1 MKYIAEIEIPDEY
14 LEEDD
19 DGLIYEDLTLDWQ
32 ARGTKENIH
41 EMICYD
47 EDTPLMPLIEF
58 KAENIPNQ
66 FLLDYLKKV
75 HKELKDYT
83 GKDKREREAQMDMI
97 CELLNAWQFEVYKD
111 DCPYE

>member
-19 DGLIYEDLTLDWQ
+19 DGLVYKELTLNWEVC
-32 ARGTKENIH
+32 GSKEDYKEQFYNG
-41 EMICYD
+41 

-83 GKDKREREAQMDMI
+83 GKDKREREVQMDMI
-97 CELLNAWQFEVYKD
+97 CELLNAWQFEVYKN
-111 DCPYE
+111 E